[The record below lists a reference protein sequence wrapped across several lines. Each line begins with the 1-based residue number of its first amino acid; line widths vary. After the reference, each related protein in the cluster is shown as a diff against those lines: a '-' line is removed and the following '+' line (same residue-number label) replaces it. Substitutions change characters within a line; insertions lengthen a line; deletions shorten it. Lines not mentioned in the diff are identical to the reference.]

1 MSMVGRG
8 VYATSLYAWPAAQ
21 VRRDLPSSSGRVH
34 VWVEGGET
42 GDHEDGAGRN
52 RGVASS
58 RQSTLLH
65 SVVFV
70 SLHDRAACA
79 CVCDACTDDLGA
91 PWGEE

>member
-1 MSMVGRG
+1 MSMLCRG

-58 RQSTLLH
+58 RQSTLR

-91 PWGEE
+91 PWGRE